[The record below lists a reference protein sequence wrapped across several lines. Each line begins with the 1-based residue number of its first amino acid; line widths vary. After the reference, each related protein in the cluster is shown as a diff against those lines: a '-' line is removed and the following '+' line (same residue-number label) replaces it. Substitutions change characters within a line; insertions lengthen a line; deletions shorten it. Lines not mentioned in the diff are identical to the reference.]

1 MKILKIIQIYLLELN
16 EDIRMHKVPGSLVC
30 DKNCSF
36 SYSTLK
42 LLELLYENVHFRI

>member
-1 MKILKIIQIYLLELN
+1 
-16 EDIRMHKVPGSLVC
+16 MHKVPGSLVC

-42 LLELLYENVHFRI
+42 LLVLLYENVHFRILKKKTATNIS